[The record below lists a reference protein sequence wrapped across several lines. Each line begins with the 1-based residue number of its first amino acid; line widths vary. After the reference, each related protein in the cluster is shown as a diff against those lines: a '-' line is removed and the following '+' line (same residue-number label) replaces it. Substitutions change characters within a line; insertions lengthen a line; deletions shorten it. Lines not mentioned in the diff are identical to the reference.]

1 MVTLLSP
8 KQDKSNTAYE
18 EPEGIQIGLVNHSQ
32 NNPAKLVIEL
42 SASPQPLTE
51 AEHGGG
57 VGKRN
62 FWASIVRPLS
72 SLRELL
78 AGPLM
83 TERDRNRQ
91 TLADANARNAAALNW
106 FYRTPF

>member
-18 EPEGIQIGLVNHSQ
+18 EPEGIQT
-32 NNPAKLVIEL
+32 KLVIEL
-42 SASPQPLTE
+42 AASPQPLTE

-62 FWASIVRPLS
+62 FWASIVRPLAG
-72 SLRELL
+72 LRELL
-78 AGPLM
+78 AGPPM
-83 TERDRNRQ
+83 TERDRSRQ
-91 TLADANARNAAALNW
+91 TLAEANARNAAALNW
-106 FYRTPF
+106 FYRTSF